1 MTAARQRWRR
11 IRRIAFYVFL
21 ALVAFLL
28 VRYARSVDWAE
39 VGKTLAGYGPGTL
52 AMAVGITLASYL
64 LYSAYDLAGRRYARH
79 TLPAPRVMG
88 IAMVAYAFS
97 LNVGALFGGAG
108 FRYRLYAH
116 AGLGLGTISRVVAF
130 AIGTNWMGYLLLA
143 GALFASG
150 RVTPP
155 PSWPVTGERLPW
167 VGAAMLVAVVVY
179 LIACHVTHGRV
190 FHVRGHHF
198 RLPSLPLALV
208 QLGLASTN
216 WALMAGLLF
225 VLMPKGVAYAD
236 VLGPLLVAAVA
247 SAIAHIPAGIG
258 VLEAVFIALLGH
270 QVPQPQMLA
279 ALLAYRACYYLG
291 PLLVAIAGY
300 AALESRRR
308 AHPPSADEAARAPDP
323 PREHAN

>member
-1 MTAARQRWRR
+1 MTAARHRWRR
-11 IRRIAFYVFL
+11 VRRVAFYAFL
-21 ALVAFLL
+21 VLVAFLL

-39 VGKTLAGYGPGTL
+39 VGATLAGYGADTL
-52 AMAVGITLASYL
+52 SIAIGLTVGSYL
-64 LYSAYDLAGRRYARH
+64 LYSGYDLAARRFAH
-79 TLPAPRVMG
+79 HALPTPKVMG

-116 AGLGLGTISRVVAF
+116 AGLGLGTISRIVAF
-130 AIGTNWMGYLLLA
+130 AIGTNWAGYLLLA

-150 RVTPP
+150 RVRPP
-155 PSWPVTGERLPW
+155 PDWPLTGERLPW
-167 VGAAMLVAVVVY
+167 LGAGMLAAVAVY
-179 LIACHVTHGRV
+179 LVACHVTHGRV

-198 RLPSLPLALV
+198 RLPSVPLALL
-208 QLGLASTN
+208 QLALASTN

-225 VLMPKGVAYAD
+225 VLMPKGVAYTD

-247 SAIAHIPAGIG
+247 SAVAHIPAGIG

-270 QVPQPQMLA
+270 QVPQPQILA

-300 AALESRRR
+300 ALLETRRR
-308 AHPPSADEAARAPDP
+308 ESSRPPDDPASAT
-323 PREHAN
+323 